1 MDMKKI
7 LLWILV
13 VFFLIFILAGILI
26 YANYDNIKPLFT
38 AMQYETK
45 EDIENDIKV
54 TQQKTEQILK
64 DIGKE
69 NIKPLDEEEEKK
81 LVSGE
86 MTQEEAINII
96 LGKDKEETPQ
106 APPENNDVPQE
117 KPSENVEET
126 KNDYETKLGELVAE
140 IYVIKGKYMG
150 LIKAEEKATIKD
162 FTSLPKEQQT
172 VANKYKVGGKHLRTV
187 LKLQDQCD
195 EEINALL
202 ERLETLLTENN
213 QPLDLIKQIKG
224 AYEQEKELTKAQYI
238 NKYVNKEKNKL

>member
-1 MDMKKI
+1 MKKI